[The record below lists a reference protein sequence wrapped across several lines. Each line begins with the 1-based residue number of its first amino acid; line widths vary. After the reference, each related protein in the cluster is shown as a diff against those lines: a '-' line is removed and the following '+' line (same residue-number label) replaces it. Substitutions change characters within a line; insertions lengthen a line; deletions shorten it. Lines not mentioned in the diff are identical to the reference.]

1 MSWFLFVKFLNPY
14 YFSHYKEFWYPKWG
28 QSSIMII
35 WNFIIYLNSNLYNKY
50 LGFDSFISLQ
60 TAQAGGAVALSVM
73 LTVFCNL
80 AAVFTVPPLVAWIIA
95 FEDVKLDAI
104 ALLVKLVLTVLLPLL
119 VCRCIK
125 PGIIPTKQTVFVEFL
140 TINLKETEQAAP

>member
-1 MSWFLFVKFLNPY
+1 
-14 YFSHYKEFWYPKWG
+14 
-28 QSSIMII
+28 
-35 WNFIIYLNSNLYNKY
+35 
-50 LGFDSFISLQ
+50 
-60 TAQAGGAVALSVM
+60 M

-140 TINLKETEQAAP
+140 TINLKETEQAAPWAQLPAAVQEMSPCSSPEQMAGRISLLLSITTNRIVAEEH